1 MKSKLLLSMALLLIG
16 VTLFGQQ
23 FVSEQ
28 NQWNVMLTVFPGGTS
43 TEIFKIEGDSVF
55 KSISYKKIWISYD
68 SLSTWIFTG
77 LLREDADV
85 VWFVNKTDT
94 TENILYNFNL
104 VTGDTITIVNGF
116 CSEGESVSVSVQE
129 VDTVE
134 FFGTRYKRLH
144 LFDNNMMEDY
154 WLEGVGSLSGPL
166 YSMFGSIIVCPA
178 WELLCSYRG
187 ESIVYEN
194 ENEGSCWVVGID
206 ENKQID
212 AVLKPNPVVK
222 GQPFTIETVQNITNV
237 SIYNASGSL
246 IKTVSK
252 LAPHVAEIQTSELK
266 SGMYLI
272 KIIVKGNKTATYK
285 LVVKE

>member
-1 MKSKLLLSMALLLIG
+1 MKSKLLLSMVLLLIG
-16 VTLFGQQ
+16 VTLLGQQ

-28 NQWNVMLTVFPGGTS
+28 NQWNVMLTTFPRGTS
-43 TEIFKIEGDSVF
+43 TEVFKIEGDSAF
-55 KSISYKKIWISYD
+55 KSISYKKIWVSYD
-68 SLSTWIFTG
+68 SLSTWIFQG

-94 TENILYNFNL
+94 TEKILYNFNL

-116 CSEGESVSVSVQE
+116 CSDGESVSVSVQG

-134 FFGTRYKRLH
+134 FYGTRYKRLH
-144 LFDNNMMEDY
+144 LSDNNVTEDY
-154 WLEGVGSLSGPL
+154 WLEGIGSLSGPL
-166 YSMFGSIIVCPA
+166 YSMFGSFIVCPA

-194 ENEGSCWVVGID
+194 ENEGRCWVVGID

-222 GQPFTIETVQNITNV
+222 GQPFTIETVQDITNV

-252 LAPHVAEIQTSELK
+252 LAPHVAVIQTSGLN
-266 SGMYLI
+266 SGLYLI